1 MQRDICDNIYIL
13 MEKEKM
19 KDGVLP
25 ESQEMMEQN
34 AFRTMQM
41 ELHQKGAVLT
51 KAWSELFSFLT
62 KYQGELL
69 LKENSVEIA
78 ANEIDIRKKQLEELK
93 PAVAAGS
100 EEISR
105 LQDEVHAKERLLN
118 KTHSELNVKE
128 QMLQHVQSDLTSNIG
143 LLDSTR
149 LELLDKRTEL
159 IKHQGEYE
167 KLKSTL
173 TLKEEQIAVK
183 DSLLKKL
190 QNQLMQENAEL
201 KEQLEM
207 ERRAHQ
213 EKVRSLEMERRA
225 HEATK
230 KTLLNSF
237 GKSVIEI
244 PDSPPTLD
252 LSVVEQTDFAL
263 ANIISHTGTQSPPNS
278 GARTRFEHSGRSHYT
293 WALTSQAQ
301 STSSSSKFSGASRM
315 TESTPTQEQNFQTS
329 NDSATCTSASE
340 VFFPLSISPQ
350 DTKSG
355 IDTTLTDTEMTEP
368 VPVSGLIRTDFDS
381 NEQFS
386 SIRMSPGGDLEDGK
400 FSTGHQQLKL
410 VKGHSSHQ
418 GTGDTSV
425 PKQTCPLCRKK
436 FSTAQ
441 YLAVHIR
448 IHTGEKP
455 YKCLKC
461 TKQFCQSMHLK
472 NHMRVHTGEKPFKC
486 RVCGK
491 AFNVASN
498 RNVHERSIHC
508 RFGP

>member
-400 FSTGHQQLKL
+400 SVHTERPGYLVGSLRVSGQRPRHWTEDVLGHGPDAAQNLSRRRYVCPICQHAFALHYDLK
-410 VKGHSSHQ
+410 KHS
-418 GTGDTSV
+418 
-425 PKQTCPLCRKK
+425 L
-436 FSTAQ
+436 
-441 YLAVHIR
+441 I
-448 IHTGEKP
+448 
-455 YKCLKC
+455 
-461 TKQFCQSMHLK
+461 
-472 NHMRVHTGEKPFKC
+472 HTGEKPFKC
-486 RVCGK
+486 QFCGK
-491 AFNVASN
+491 KFNRRDNLMRHTRALH
-498 RNVHERSIHC
+498 RTRSKLVYVQKL
-508 RFGP
+508 

>member
-400 FSTGHQQLKL
+400 FG
-410 VKGHSSHQ
+410 GSHNRRIN
-418 GTGDTSV
+418 TSF
-425 PKQTCPLCRKK
+425 PANQTTSDQNILRCRQCGKTFLSK
-436 FSTAQ
+436 A
-441 YLAVHIR
+441 YLDVHKR
-448 IHTGEKP
+448 LHTGERP
-455 YKCLKC
+455 FPC
-461 TKQFCQSMHLK
+461 TFCHKRFTQSPHLK
-472 NHMRVHTGEKPFKC
+472 THLRIHTGEKPFKC
-486 RVCGK
+486 NTCGK
-491 AFNVASN
+491 AFSDSSA
-498 RNVHERSIHC
+498 C
-508 RFGP
+508 RRHKSLCCMKKTKT